1 MLDTVVMWSRICLLS
16 LSLSLFLFLS
26 LTLSLSLS
34 LSFFLFPF
42 TFFPPDCT
50 NGQVRLMG
58 GDSDNVGSVEVCFDN
73 VWGNL
78 EETGWGGKDAQLVC
92 NLLGYLPDGT
102 DRQ

>member
-16 LSLSLFLFLS
+16 L
-26 LTLSLSLS
+26 LSLS
-34 LSFFLFPF
+34 LSFFLFLSLSL
-42 TFFPPDCT
+42 FFFRFLSSDCT

>member
-1 MLDTVVMWSRICLLS
+1 
-16 LSLSLFLFLS
+16 
-26 LTLSLSLS
+26 
-34 LSFFLFPF
+34 
-42 TFFPPDCT
+42 
-50 NGQVRLMG
+50 MG

>member
-16 LSLSLFLFLS
+16 LLSLSLSLFLFLS
-26 LTLSLSLS
+26 LSLFFFHFLSS
-34 LSFFLFPF
+34 
-42 TFFPPDCT
+42 DCT